1 MIKISCIKQQL
12 VSSKKNKNKCTLNK
26 SNSFVAT
33 NNETKKN

>member
-12 VSSKKNKNKCTLNK
+12 VSSKKKNKCTLNK